1 MSERLAHSVLF
12 KGVLSSTLDILS
24 GVQHINNTDFA
35 NSNGTFVRNS
45 HFCKFVLICSFN
57 KLITLSMVCTTLLNQ
72 TQCKDGVVE
81 YSVVVGFSTFPSYY

>member
-57 KLITLSMVCTTLLNQ
+57 KLIMVCTTLINQ

-81 YSVVVGFSTFPSYY
+81 YSVVV